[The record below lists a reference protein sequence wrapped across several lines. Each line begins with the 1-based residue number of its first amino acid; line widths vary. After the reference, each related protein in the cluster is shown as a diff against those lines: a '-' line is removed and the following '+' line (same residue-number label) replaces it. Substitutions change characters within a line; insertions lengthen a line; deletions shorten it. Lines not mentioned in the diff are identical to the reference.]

1 MTFKFPKKE
10 TLKKRYC
17 FKCNKCIDYG
27 EYYLKNYKSTNEE
40 RLIRLWQNENLEYYC
55 CLCYDE
61 LIEKG
66 KLDEIR
72 LSLNEKE
79 RDILKI
85 LELKINTHIPIV
97 PKLIYN
103 KVGVSLKNSK
113 IVGLSLFKCLCEFPE
128 EITKLS
134 SLEELNLSWNNIAFL
149 PESLGSLKSLKILD
163 LIGNNLTRIPDII
176 GDLTSLVEL
185 DLSFNKL
192 KFIPKEV
199 GNLASLKYLNLIHN
213 NLLNLPEAV
222 LNLEKKGLKILL

>member
-79 RDILKI
+79 RDILRILEAKLNTI
-85 LELKINTHIPIV
+85 IPIVLELKYNTIGVIV
-97 PKLIYN
+97 
-103 KVGVSLKNSK
+103 KNGN
-113 IVGLSLFKCLCEFPE
+113 IVGLSLFKCLSKFPE
-128 EITKLS
+128 EITMLGALEKLS
-134 SLEELNLSWNNIAFL
+134 L
-149 PESLGSLKSLKILD
+149 
-163 LIGNNLTRIPDII
+163 
-176 GDLTSLVEL
+176 
-185 DLSFNKL
+185 
-192 KFIPKEV
+192 
-199 GNLASLKYLNLIHN
+199 
-213 NLLNLPEAV
+213 
-222 LNLEKKGLKILL
+222 

>member
-1 MTFKFPKKE
+1 MTFKFPIKE

-27 EYYLKNYKSTNEE
+27 EYYLKNFKSINEE
-40 RLIRLWQNENLEYYC
+40 KLIHLWQNENLEYYC
-55 CLCYDE
+55 CLCYDKM
-61 LIEKG
+61 IEKG

-85 LELKINTHIPIV
+85 LELKIKKDIPIV
-97 PKLIYN
+97 PLLKYS
-103 KVGVSLKNSK
+103 KTGVSLKDGK
-113 IVGLSLFKCLCEFPE
+113 IVGLSLFKCLCEFPA

-134 SLEELNLSWNNIAFL
+134 SLEVLNLSWNNIRFL
-149 PESLGSLKSLKILD
+149 PESLVSLKSLKFLD
-163 LIGNNLTRIPDII
+163 LSGNNLIKIPSII

-185 DLSFNKL
+185 DLSFNNL

-199 GNLASLKYLNLIHN
+199 GNLASLNYLNLIHN
-213 NLLNLPEAV
+213 NMLNLPETV
-222 LNLEKKGLKILL
+222 LSLEKKGLKILL